1 VTAPAQGTAR
11 RSAPVAILVVLL
23 VAACASPSAA
33 PPTTQPPPAPTSA
46 PSPPPTIAA
55 TAKPPSPTTTP
66 SPTPLVELT
75 PALLVDG
82 LDPQVAEEHLATLQ
96 AIADRHGSRANG
108 SPGYAQ
114 ALAHV
119 VGRLDALGYR
129 VVLRPFSVDGVAG
142 TSVIAERAGS
152 GDEVV
157 MLGAHLDG
165 VAGSAGMNNN
175 GSGVTALLVV
185 AEALIGLPQ
194 PDRTVRL
201 AFWDAKEGGPFGSR
215 MYVESLAP
223 TERERIVAY
232 LNLDVVGSPNAL
244 RLVYEEADAPPGSD
258 GITELFAA
266 YFDALELPWEPV
278 DLRGASDHG
287 PFAAG
292 GIPTGGL
299 FSGGIQPVTQE
310 QASRFG
316 AVAGAPADPCTHA
329 PCDTLGNVNR
339 TALLEMTR
347 AAAHVLAVL
356 ATSSSR

>member
-1 VTAPAQGTAR
+1 MRSAR
-11 RSAPVAILVVLL
+11 RSASAAGLVVLL
-23 VAACASPSAA
+23 CVACASGAA
-33 PPTTQPPPAPTSA
+33 TPPTTQPPVTPTGASLT
-46 PSPPPTIAA
+46 PTIAA
-55 TAKPPSPTTTP
+55 TPDPTSPATTAAPS
-66 SPTPLVELT
+66 PLVELT
-75 PALLVDG
+75 PTLLVDSIDSR
-82 LDPQVAEEHLATLQ
+82 LAEQHLATFQ

-129 VVLRPFSVDGVAG
+129 VVLRPFSLDGVAG

-152 GDEVV
+152 GEEVV

-175 GSGVTALLVV
+175 GSGVTALLVI
-185 AEALIGLPQ
+185 AEALIDLPQ
-194 PDRTVRL
+194 PGRTVRL
-201 AFWDAKEGGPFGSR
+201 AFWDAEEGGPFGSR
-215 MYVESLAP
+215 MYVESLTAA
-223 TERERIVAY
+223 ERERVVAY
-232 LNLDVVGSPNAL
+232 LNLDVIGSPNPL
-244 RLVYEEADAPPGSD
+244 RLVYEEADAPPGSA

-278 DLRGASDHG
+278 DLGGSSDHG
-287 PFAAG
+287 PFAAA

-299 FSGGIQPVTQE
+299 FSGGIQPVTE
-310 QASRFG
+310 AQAARFG

-329 PCDTLGNVNR
+329 ACDTLANVDR
-339 TALLEMTR
+339 TTLLEMTR

-356 ATSSSR
+356 ATGGSR